1 MSVMQ
6 QHYGLTDELMAGLKK
21 AGVTER
27 NLYDSVKL
35 FDPDN
40 TGDPISQI
48 SLLHYID
55 KKGSF
60 NDPPANAHKLIAK
73 AVFERLKI
81 KEKIAVAEY
90 LESWENNFED

>member
-1 MSVMQ
+1 MQ
-6 QHYGLTDELMAGLKK
+6 KHYGLDDAAMAGLKK

-27 NLYDSVKL
+27 DMFAAVRF

-40 TGDPISQI
+40 TGEPISQI
-48 SLLHYID
+48 SLFHYID
-55 KKGSF
+55 KRGSF
-60 NDPPANAHKLIAK
+60 NDPPKKADKLIAK

-90 LESWENNFED
+90 LDSWENNFED